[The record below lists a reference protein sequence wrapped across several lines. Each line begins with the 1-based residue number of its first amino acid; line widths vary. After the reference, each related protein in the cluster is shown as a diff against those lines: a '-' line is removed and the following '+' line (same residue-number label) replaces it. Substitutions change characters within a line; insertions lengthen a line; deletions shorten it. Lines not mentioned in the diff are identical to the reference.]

1 MGAMPH
7 DLLFQ
12 SRAPVQTMVVCVGR
26 PIVPHVLP
34 CSTRNNGRR
43 ALVRRNPFEQS
54 TVLRSLRVHSA
65 MVSNNTVTYNK
76 EATTFEPS
84 VWGDFFIN
92 YEPKPLQ
99 RSEQWMMER
108 ANKLKEDV
116 STRLQTCND
125 VVERMHLVDAIQ
137 RLGIDHLFK
146 KDLCSILSVING
158 SEFPSSSLHD
168 VATRFRLLREHG
180 FWVSS
185 DAFNRFRGSDGRFI
199 NDVADDPRGLLSLY
213 NAAHLLV
220 HDEPELEEAI
230 FFARH
235 HLESMMRRG
244 DLNPPLVDQVKRAL
258 HKPLTR
264 TSKRVE
270 TLHYM
275 LEYEQEEG
283 HIAVLLDLAKMDFN
297 LLQQVHLRELKA
309 ISEWFKDLY
318 GHVELNYVRERAV
331 ENYVWSYILFHDEGL
346 ALTRMIF
353 AKICGLVGI
362 LDDTYDSHAT
372 IEECQKLN
380 EAIQRWDDSAIPLL
394 PDYLKKFY
402 CKILNIFKE
411 FEDQVAFQNLST
423 YYLQEAEWLHQDY
436 KPSFKE
442 KVELSTMS
450 SSVPLLCVGFLLG
463 SGEAVTNEAFQWAAS
478 RPSGVIACAKIMRF
492 MNDIAAFKSRKSKG
506 DVASSVECYIDEHQ
520 VTSKVAI
527 AKIDSLIE
535 DEWRTLNQA
544 RYERSSL
551 LPAVRRVINLAIDF
565 AFFYDGRKDAFT
577 FGTHLQEVINN
588 LFVKPV
594 PI

>member
-1 MGAMPH
+1 
-7 DLLFQ
+7 
-12 SRAPVQTMVVCVGR
+12 
-26 PIVPHVLP
+26 
-34 CSTRNNGRR
+34 
-43 ALVRRNPFEQS
+43 
-54 TVLRSLRVHSA
+54 
-65 MVSNNTVTYNK
+65 
-76 EATTFEPS
+76 
-84 VWGDFFIN
+84 
-92 YEPKPLQ
+92 Q
-99 RSEQWMMER
+99 RSEQWMVER

-116 STRLQTCND
+116 RTRLQTCND

-146 KDLCSILSVING
+146 KDVCSILSVING

-185 DAFNRFRGSDGRFI
+185 DAFNTFRGSDGRFI

-235 HLESMMRRG
+235 RLESMIRRG
-244 DLNPPLVDQVKRAL
+244 DLNPPLVDQVKRNL
-258 HKPLTR
+258 HMPLTR

-283 HIAVLLDLAKMDFN
+283 HIAVLLDLAKIDFN
-297 LLQQVHLRELKA
+297 LLQQVHLRELKE
-309 ISEWFKDLY
+309 ISEWWKDLY
-318 GHVELNYVRERAV
+318 GHVELNYVRDRAV
-331 ENYVWSYILFHDEGL
+331 ENYVWSYILFHEEGL
-346 ALTRMIF
+346 ALTRMIT
-353 AKICGLVGI
+353 AKIVGLIII

-372 IEECQKLN
+372 IEECRKLN
-380 EAIQRWDDSAIPLL
+380 EAIQRWDESAIPLL

-411 FEDQVAFQNLST
+411 FEDQVAVNEKYRVSYAKKEFKNLST
-423 YYLQEAEWLHQDY
+423 YYLQQAEWSHQDY

-442 KVELSTMS
+442 QVKLSTMS
-450 SSVPLLCVGFLLG
+450 LTVPLLSVGAMLG
-463 SGEAVTNEAFQWAAS
+463 SGEAVTNEAFQWAAH
-478 RPSGVIACAKIMRF
+478 RPSGVIACAKIMHF
-492 MNDIAAFKSRKSKG
+492 MNDIAAFKCRKNKG
-506 DVASSVECYIDEHQ
+506 DVESSLECYIDEHQ

-544 RYERSSL
+544 RYENSSL
-551 LPAVRRVINLAIDF
+551 LLVVWRVVNLAI
-565 AFFYDGRKDAFT
+565 AAVFFYDGRMDAYT
-577 FGTHLQEVINN
+577 FSTHLQEVIDN
-588 LFVKPV
+588 LFVKPI